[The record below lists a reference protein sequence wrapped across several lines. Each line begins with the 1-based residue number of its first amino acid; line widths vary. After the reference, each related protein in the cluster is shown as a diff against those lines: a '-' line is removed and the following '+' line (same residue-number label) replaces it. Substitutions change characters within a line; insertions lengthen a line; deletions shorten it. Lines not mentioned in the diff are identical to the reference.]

1 MKWQTAVERVC
12 LLPMELLQAAQ
23 VEVEAE
29 VVAVAVAV
37 TVAVSE
43 LKSNATEMLTIAAI
57 RKLIWHLK
65 LNFFN

>member
-1 MKWQTAVERVC
+1 
-12 LLPMELLQAAQ
+12 MELLQAAQ